1 MAKRCKIVKEIK
13 RTELIKK
20 YADQRAI
27 LRKVIRDQNA
37 SLDDKMVAQQKMQK
51 LPRDSNRTRSR
62 NRCLITGRPRG
73 VYRRFGLG
81 RNKLRELVMSGTI
94 PGITKASW

>member
-1 MAKRCKIVKEIK
+1 MAKRCMIVKEIK
-13 RTELIKK
+13 RTKLINK
-20 YADQRAI
+20 YAALRAA
-27 LRKVIRDQNA
+27 LRKVIGDQNA
-37 SLDDKMVAQQKMQK
+37 SLDEKMVAQQKMQK
-51 LPRDSNRTRSR
+51 LPRDSNATRSR

-81 RNKLRELVMSGTI
+81 RNKLREFVMNGTI